1 LKNLRIGLLVL
12 ILFGITFLAY
22 RIYKIET
29 QKSILKEDLV
39 ELSDIK
45 YGLFSVDEWRNIV
58 SGIITKKIEE
68 FDLTESN
75 REELKREISAL
86 ILAKVKEYEKRY
98 YENRSQSVE
107 GFFGNLVADLL
118 GIFQKIEKDIP
129 NITEEILVYIDDP
142 KNKDEIKRVI
152 LDKLNEY
159 ADSTFSAV
167 DYSKHDAIIA
177 RYGLPDR
184 EATSSDLK
192 TKILDLKS
200 SSEPFL
206 FIIGVCILLTVL
218 FIGLLKNITKS
229 EFLLFTLISLILLLT
244 GLLLP
249 MINLDARI
257 SEMKFTMLGE
267 SITFQDQ
274 VLYFKSKSILEIV
287 DLMLKQGKWDLI
299 LVGIL
304 VLAFSVLFPLS
315 KLISSIGYIYSKKLK
330 SSRLIKFLV
339 FKTGKWSMADVMVVA
354 IFMAYIGFEGLISE
368 QLRQLDRLAQ
378 SMSVLTTN
386 QTNLQVG
393 FYMFT
398 SFVIL
403 SLLVSHRLQYRL
415 KKDFA

>member
-1 LKNLRIGLLVL
+1 
-12 ILFGITFLAY
+12 
-22 RIYKIET
+22 
-29 QKSILKEDLV
+29 
-39 ELSDIK
+39 
-45 YGLFSVDEWRNIV
+45 
-58 SGIITKKIEE
+58 
-68 FDLTESN
+68 
-75 REELKREISAL
+75 
-86 ILAKVKEYEKRY
+86 
-98 YENRSQSVE
+98 
-107 GFFGNLVADLL
+107 
-118 GIFQKIEKDIP
+118 
-129 NITEEILVYIDDP
+129 
-142 KNKDEIKRVI
+142 
-152 LDKLNEY
+152 
-159 ADSTFSAV
+159 
-167 DYSKHDAIIA
+167 
-177 RYGLPDR
+177 
-184 EATSSDLK
+184 
-192 TKILDLKS
+192 
-200 SSEPFL
+200 
-206 FIIGVCILLTVL
+206 
-218 FIGLLKNITKS
+218 
-229 EFLLFTLISLILLLT
+229 
-244 GLLLP
+244 
-249 MINLDARI
+249 
-257 SEMKFTMLGE
+257 MLGE